1 MTLAHSGQL
10 QVMNVGSRPG
20 NMKLVM
26 LPVVL
31 VAGNTFR
38 FCKSSFLRL
47 RNLTQ
52 AVELAT
58 PFLPQ

>member
-1 MTLAHSGQL
+1 MMT
-10 QVMNVGSRPG
+10 VGSRPG